1 MKTIEKNITQVNS
14 ILQENTRKYTVQS
27 LLFWFIFLVNVKVGY
42 LMQLDLDTSWCY

>member
-27 LLFWFIFLVNVKVGY
+27 PSLLIYFFG
-42 LMQLDLDTSWCY
+42 